1 MKILDEY
8 LRRFPSVRVSSLIFV
23 NKFEREQTDSNLSSE
38 DVEDLRDFLSRRRH
52 IDSLHLDLDSVQSI
66 R

>member
-8 LRRFPSVRVSSLIFV
+8 MRRFPSVRISSLIFV
-23 NKFEREQTDSNLSSE
+23 NKFEREQTDSNLSPE

-52 IDSLHLDLDSVQSI
+52 IDSLHLDLDSV
-66 R
+66 